1 MACFL
6 LPLFIGI
13 LLLMLQRF
21 AGEASE
27 KLRIWVLDAMLLGGA
42 GFLALEHLWAGEIVP
57 WPPFLTSM
65 ASEADLA
72 AFLNETLFVGGA
84 LTAAVTGAWALILLA
99 ANTFSKTRSLKTAV
113 PARDSRLKDGH
124 NNNRAPV

>member
-6 LPLFIGI
+6 LPLFVGI

-84 LTAAVTGAWALILLA
+84 LTATVTGAWALILLA
-99 ANTFSKTRSLKTAV
+99 ANTFSKTRPLKTAV